1 MCEKCPFYVERFVGL
16 ILEYVREMILQNKN
30 AIPFAFF
37 PLNVGLTYE
46 NARLIEWSNG
56 FMCRIKEEFI

>member
-1 MCEKCPFYVERFVGL
+1 MGL